1 MRKTIILKCRNCN
14 LYNAEYKWV
23 MIIEGLETVGKGGI
37 VKEGIFVRFPELVP
51 AVGDCFWREDN
62 VHRKMLL
69 IGESNY
75 FNDADI
81 PYSDFLQSQEWYCN
95 PDAKLIPEYR
105 KTDVSNWK
113 GYRTF
118 TRVYDCMNRVLDEQH
133 VAHDGY
139 ALCESA
145 FYNYFLRP
153 AYNTGRSRQFE
164 PQPVDL
170 DVSGEALT
178 GIIRVLS
185 PELIVFLS
193 KLAYNSFLKY
203 CNEKEIVWEE
213 IVIGQ
218 VNHPASWRFH
228 NTDKSVCC
236 GKAKFEDLLRK
247 YWINS
252 SGE

>member
-1 MRKTIILKCRNCN
+1 M
-14 LYNAEYKWV
+14 YE
-23 MIIEGLETVGKGGI
+23 
-37 VKEGIFVRFPELVP
+37 
-51 AVGDCFWREDN
+51 
-62 VHRKMLL
+62 
-69 IGESNY
+69 
-75 FNDADI
+75 
-81 PYSDFLQSQEWYCN
+81 Q
-95 PDAKLIPEYR
+95 
-105 KTDVSNWK
+105 
-113 GYRTF
+113 
-118 TRVYDCMNRVLDEQH
+118 VLDEQH
-133 VAHDGY
+133 IAHDKY
-139 ALCESA
+139 ALGESA

-153 AYNTGRSRQFE
+153 AHDIGRRKQFV

-193 KLAYNSFLKY
+193 KLAYTSFLKY
-203 CNEKEIVWEE
+203 CNEKEIVWEG

-228 NTDKSVCC
+228 NADKSACC

>member
-1 MRKTIILKCRNCN
+1 MNDDLK
-14 LYNAEYKWV
+14 E
-23 MIIEGLETVGKGGI
+23 IGKGGI
-37 VKEGIFVRFPELVP
+37 VEEGVFVRFPELVP
-51 AVGDCFWREDN
+51 AWGNHFWREDRA
-62 VHRKMLL
+62 HKKMLL

-75 FNDADI
+75 FDDADI
-81 PYSDFLQSQEWYCN
+81 PYSDFLQPQEWYRN

-133 VAHDGY
+133 IAHDKY
-139 ALCESA
+139 ALGESA

-153 AYNTGRSRQFE
+153 AHDIGRRKQFV

-178 GIIRVLS
+178 GVIRVLS
-185 PELIVFLS
+185 PDLIVFLS
-193 KLAYNSFLKY
+193 KLAYSSFLKY
-203 CNEKEIVWEE
+203 CSEKNIVWER
-213 IVIGQ
+213 IVVEQ

-228 NTDKSVCC
+228 NAEKSACY
-236 GKAKFEDLLRK
+236 GKVKFEGLLRK

-252 SGE
+252 PDE

>member
-1 MRKTIILKCRNCN
+1 MRNK
-14 LYNAEYKWV
+14 
-23 MIIEGLETVGKGGI
+23 LEEIGCGGI

-62 VHRKMLL
+62 AHRKMLL
-69 IGESNY
+69 VGESNY
-75 FNDADI
+75 FNDSDI
-81 PYSDFLQSQEWYCN
+81 PYSDFLKPQEWYCN

-105 KTDVSNWK
+105 KSDVSNWK

-133 VAHDGY
+133 IAHDKY
-139 ALCESA
+139 ALGESA

-153 AYNTGRSRQFE
+153 AHDIGRRKQFV

-178 GIIRVLS
+178 GVIRVLS
-185 PELIVFLS
+185 PDLIVFLS

-203 CNEKEIVWEE
+203 C
-213 IVIGQ
+213 
-218 VNHPASWRFH
+218 H
-228 NTDKSVCC
+228 
-236 GKAKFEDLLRK
+236 
-247 YWINS
+247 
-252 SGE
+252 